1 MIKITKA
8 LAAHAAEHLGL
19 DNALAADVKANED
32 AIRKCVSEAFMSG
45 KITAKQ
51 LEELT
56 AEPVAEDASAK
67 AKQLMGEAVSEA
79 MSPIAKGL
87 EDLTATLTKAFS
99 AGQPAASQDKG
110 EGKSEG
116 AGAKAYQAAGEQA
129 GQKENAGEVRVKAVT
144 EMYDMT
150 KRLATRPG
158 TEKAISVPGGD
169 GIPARD
175 LYEPSQFDKAV
186 SGAWLKFMINRQAQ
200 ADNHTVPG
208 GLKMT
213 EHDWALVKHAV
224 HEMPFVGPV
233 GMKGEEDESGTA
245 GWAKSMKLSGMQQKT
260 LLDDATSGGLEAVPI
275 VFDDIAILTPLL
287 TGELFPFVT
296 VRTTTRRRVE
306 GFAMGNPDVYWT
318 AEGSTPT
325 VFDTAGFISAFDTNV
340 HPCTGTMEV
349 GLDFESD
356 SPVAIADLLIGRYG
370 EVMRKELDDVI
381 ATGSGS
387 GRPLGIFNT
396 VGITAL
402 TTANGTGGP
411 WTVGDLDKLYYGVDA
426 AFRQEAGNRL
436 CFVGN
441 DTTYQ
446 RLRSIQVGTSDQRR
460 VLGMSYLGQGQPM
473 INDVRYCRNATID
486 NAALGAVC
494 LNRYIMYRR
503 AGFSVRRETGGTTLA
518 AKNLAQY
525 IFRMRIGGQL
535 NHSSAAVVYDTSG
548 QT

>member
-19 DNALAADVKANED
+19 DSSLASDVKANED
-32 AIRKCVSEAFMSG
+32 AIRKCVSEALVSG
-45 KITAKQ
+45 KISVKQ

-56 AEPVAEDASAK
+56 AEPAVEDAAAK
-67 AKQLMGEAVSEA
+67 AKAMMNEAVAEAVS
-79 MSPIAKGL
+79 PLAKGL
-87 EDLTATLTKAFS
+87 EDLTITLTKAF
-99 AGQPAASQDKG
+99 AAKPAEEPQGQG
-110 EGKSEG
+110 EG

-129 GQKENAGEVRVKAVT
+129 GQKEVEGKVRVKAVT
-144 EMYDMT
+144 ELYDGT
-150 KRLATRPG
+150 KRMAMQPG

-169 GIPARD
+169 GIPDRV

-186 SGAWLKFMINRQAQ
+186 SGAWLKFMINRQAT
-200 ADNHTVPG
+200 ADNHTVPN

-213 EHDWALVKHAV
+213 DHDWALVKHAV

-233 GMKGEEDESGTA
+233 GMKGEDEEVGTA
-245 GWAKSMKLSGMQQKT
+245 GWAKSMRLSDMQQKT

-306 GFAMGNPDVYWT
+306 GFSMANPDVYWT
-318 AEGSTPT
+318 AEGTTPS
-325 VFDTAGFISAFDTNV
+325 VFDTADFIAAFDTNV

-473 INDVRYCRNATID
+473 INDVRYCRNSTID